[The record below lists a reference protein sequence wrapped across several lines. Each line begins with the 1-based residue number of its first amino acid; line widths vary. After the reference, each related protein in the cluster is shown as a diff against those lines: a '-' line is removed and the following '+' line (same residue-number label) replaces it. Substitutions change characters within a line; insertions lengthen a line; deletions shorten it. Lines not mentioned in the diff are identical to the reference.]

1 MNRTQHLR
9 YTTALGRLTRKVFK
23 SLKPALAT
31 EQDYFKINKI
41 TNKPGSAKKGGKN
54 LPYPFKVFNSF
65 LSHLRV
71 VMMIRRGTDW
81 RQVIE
86 TSTFLQMSFTIIIF
100 DIIITCCHSI
110 VDVCDQ

>member
-1 MNRTQHLR
+1 
-9 YTTALGRLTRKVFK
+9 
-23 SLKPALAT
+23 
-31 EQDYFKINKI
+31 
-41 TNKPGSAKKGGKN
+41 
-54 LPYPFKVFNSF
+54 
-65 LSHLRV
+65 
-71 VMMIRRGTDW
+71 MMIRRGTDW